1 MKAKLSQIIAVAVL
15 TLATA
20 VNAQTAKAALAG
32 DVNGDGQIT
41 VADAVLILRAA
52 VGIIALPSDKAQSA
66 DIDGDGKITAR
77 DALGALLIVVQL
89 APAPNSGHP
98 QPIPEKAPQLI
109 VTTNKFGYKP
119 AESVTINLTLKNP
132 SSTTVKW
139 VFPSSQIY
147 EITISSQDGRKVWT
161 WSEERMFLTVI
172 TELTLAPGEEKHWS
186 ETWDQKTADGAQ
198 VPDGYYKIT
207 AELVP
212 MKDGE
217 NGPQVSGT
225 ATIGIGEGYQE
236 PPANYP
242 IPVPGEERVFVST
255 DGRWPQK
262 TIKGLGYVTVEGS
275 TYTRISLTPESGNEA
290 LLRLTDDS
298 TVLQRVDG
306 RNALRYR
313 LNAAVGETWIFDFG
327 LQAKATMASRS
338 DVLDTPLQRFE
349 RCLRIE
355 YFVGPDFAWTEW
367 LAPNVGLVGW
377 DLIGIAGPISYRI
390 LSYNKPLV
398 PPPPPSSDK

>member
-1 MKAKLSQIIAVAVL
+1 MKVKLSQIIAAAVL

-20 VNAQTAKAALAG
+20 VNAQSLKAVPAG

-52 VGIIALPSDKAQSA
+52 VGTIAFPADKARNA
-66 DIDGDGKITAR
+66 DVDGDGQITVR
-77 DALGALLIVVQL
+77 DALATLLVVVQL
-89 APAPNSGHP
+89 APPTSTEQP
-98 QPIPEKAPQLI
+98 QPLPEKSPQLL
-109 VTTNKFGYKP
+109 VTTDKFGYKP
-119 AESVTINLTLKNP
+119 AEPVTINITLKNP
-132 SSTTVKW
+132 SSTAVKW
-139 VFPSSQIY
+139 TFPSSQIY
-147 EITISSQDGRKVWT
+147 EITISGQGGRKVWT
-161 WSEERMFLTVI
+161 WSEGRMFLTVI
-172 TELTLAPGEEKHWS
+172 TELTLAPGEERHWS

-212 MKDGE
+212 MKNGE
-217 NGPQVSGT
+217 NGPQVSGST
-225 ATIGIGEGYQE
+225 TIGIGEGYQE

-242 IPVPGEERVFVST
+242 LPIPGEERVFVST

-262 TIKGLGYVTVEGS
+262 TIKGLGYATVDGN

-290 LLRLTDDS
+290 LLRLTDDF
-298 TVLQRVDG
+298 TVLQRADG
-306 RNALRYR
+306 RDALRYQ

-327 LQAKATMASRS
+327 TKAKATMASRS
-338 DVLDTPLQRFE
+338 DVLDTPLGRFE

-377 DLIGIAGPISYRI
+377 DFYGIAGPVSYRI
-390 LSYNKPLV
+390 LSHKKPLANHQTGQIN
-398 PPPPPSSDK
+398 